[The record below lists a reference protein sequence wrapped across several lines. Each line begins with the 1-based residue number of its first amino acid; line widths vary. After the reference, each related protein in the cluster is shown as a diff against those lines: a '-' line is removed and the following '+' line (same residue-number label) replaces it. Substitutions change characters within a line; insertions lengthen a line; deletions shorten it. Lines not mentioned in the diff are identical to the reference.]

1 MGKIIRCEQGTP
13 EWFKARLGHATAS
26 NFADILPEARVKGA
40 ESKTRFAYRVKLAYE
55 RYNGR
60 STIQFENNHT
70 RRGHAK
76 EPYARTA
83 YALRRDVTPTQV
95 GFMLHDTLPFC
106 GASLDSIVDDEGHIE
121 IKCPTVE
128 NHYKLREGAPLDDY
142 MAQMQ
147 GQMFV
152 RGPKAKWCDFISF
165 ADKEERVDFKTGE
178 VVESYV
184 VPEELQ
190 LFVKRVPRDDEYI
203 AKLEAK
209 VKPFLDDVAATVEVI
224 AQLAKAA
231 A

>member
-1 MGKIIRCEQGTP
+1 MGKIIHCEQGTP
-13 EWFKARLGHATAS
+13 EWFKARLGSATAS

-40 ESKTRFAYRVKLAYE
+40 ESKSREAYRKKLAFE
-55 RYNGR
+55 RYVGR
-60 STIQFENNHT
+60 STIHFENVHT
-70 RRGHAK
+70 RRGNAK

-83 YALRRDVTPTQV
+83 YALRRDVILTQV

-106 GASLDSIVDDEGHIE
+106 GASLDSYVDEEGHIE

-128 NHYKLREGAPLDDY
+128 NHYKLLTGGSLDDY
-142 MAQMQ
+142 VAQMQ

-152 RGPKAKWCDFISF
+152 RGPAAKWCDFISF
-165 ADKEERVDFKTGE
+165 ADEEQRIDFKTGE

-209 VKPFLDDVAATVEVI
+209 IKPFLDDVAATVEAI
-224 AQLAKAA
+224 AQLREAA
-231 A
+231 